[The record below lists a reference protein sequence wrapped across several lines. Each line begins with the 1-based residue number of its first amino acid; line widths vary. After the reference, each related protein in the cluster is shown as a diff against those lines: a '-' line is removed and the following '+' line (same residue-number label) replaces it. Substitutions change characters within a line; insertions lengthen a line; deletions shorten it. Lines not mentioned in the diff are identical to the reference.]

1 MISGILSDILGY
13 ILIGGFI
20 LGFFGGCIY
29 VIICG
34 IREYL
39 EEEDKFCLFVI
50 VAGCIGVMLVAI
62 IVLRAFG
69 L

>member
-1 MISGILSDILGY
+1 MISGILSDILGD
-13 ILIGGFI
+13 ILIIGFI
-20 LGFFGGCIY
+20 LCFLAGCVYI
-29 VIICG
+29 IICG

-50 VAGCIGVMLVAI
+50 VAGCVGVMLVAI
-62 IVLRAFG
+62 IILRAFG

>member
-1 MISGILSDILGY
+1 MISRILSDILGY

-20 LGFFGGCIY
+20 LCFFGGCIY
-29 VIICG
+29 LIICG

-39 EEEDKFCLFVI
+39 KEEDKFYLFVI
-50 VAGCIGVMLVAI
+50 VVGCVGVMLVAI
-62 IVLRAFG
+62 IVLRTFG